1 MNKRGLWIAIRL
13 LLCLALVAGLF
24 FAWSRFRGA
33 QAASDLPTTTARQ
46 GEFAVLVTCRGNV
59 TAEHKVELEAP
70 DVPDL
75 QIVWLAP
82 SGSLLKAGAAVIR
95 FDGSKLQQDLREKT
109 EALHQAQASLDQAV
123 AQERIDADKDRL
135 DLAQSKADME
145 KAELEASKKAIVS
158 AIQGE
163 ESAIDSQVAK
173 EKVKVQIST
182 ADLHKESNDAKIASQ
197 KRLRDQAQAEVDLVK
212 RRLGLLEV
220 KTPIAGYISYAS
232 NMTQG
237 WMNAQNYK
245 VGDHAYPGATIGEIP
260 DLKTLEV
267 ESKVDE
273 EDRGRISQGD
283 EVNIHVDAFPEK
295 AMKAK
300 LVSISPLTEQSF
312 EEWPPTRTFRAY
324 SALTN
329 PDPRLRTGMNAAA
342 GIVERKL
349 ENVISLPSRAL
360 FTVAGKPTVYVK
372 GPKQFSPVA
381 VEVLARNPDEVAVSG
396 IGNGTVV
403 ALLQPA
409 EAAK

>member
-1 MNKRGLWIAIRL
+1 
-13 LLCLALVAGLF
+13 
-24 FAWSRFRGA
+24 
-33 QAASDLPTTTARQ
+33 
-46 GEFAVLVTCRGNV
+46 
-59 TAEHKVELEAP
+59 VELEAP

-75 QIVWLAP
+75 QIIWLAP
-82 SGSLLKAGAAVIR
+82 SGSLVKAGSVVIR

-135 DLAQSKADME
+135 DLAQAKADME
-145 KAELEASKKAIVS
+145 KAELEASKKSIVS
-158 AIQGE
+158 PIQGE
-163 ESAIDSQVAK
+163 ESGIDSKMAE
-173 EKVKVQIST
+173 EKVTVQVST
-182 ADLHKESNDAKIASQ
+182 AELHKESNDAKIASQ

-212 RRLGLLEV
+212 ERLTLIEV
-220 KTPIAGYISYAS
+220 KTPIAGYISYLS
-232 NMTQG
+232 NTTQG

-245 VGDHAYPGATIGEIP
+245 VGDHAYPGATIAEIP
-260 DLKTLEV
+260 DLNTLEV

-295 AMKAK
+295 TMKAK

-329 PDPRLRTGMNAAA
+329 PDPRLRMGMNAAA

-372 GPKQFSPVA
+372 GEKQFSPVP

-396 IGNGTVV
+396 IRNGTLV
-403 ALLQPA
+403 ALVQPQ
-409 EAAK
+409 EVTK

>member
-1 MNKRGLWIAIRL
+1 MKKQRWGTMLRVV
-13 LLCLALVAGLF
+13 LCLVIGAGVIA
-24 FAWSRFRGA
+24 AWSHFKGA
-33 QAASDLPTTTARQ
+33 QAASDLPTATAKQ

-59 TAEHKVELEAP
+59 TAKRRVELEAP

-75 QIVWLAP
+75 QIIWLAP
-82 SGSLLKAGAAVIR
+82 SGSLVKAGSVVIR

-135 DLAQSKADME
+135 DLAQAKADME
-145 KAELEASKKAIVS
+145 KAELEASKKSIVS
-158 AIQGE
+158 PIQGE
-163 ESAIDSQVAK
+163 ESGIDSKMAE
-173 EKVKVQIST
+173 EKVTVQVST
-182 ADLHKESNDAKIASQ
+182 AELHKESNDAKIASQ

-212 RRLGLLEV
+212 ERLTLIEV
-220 KTPIAGYISYAS
+220 KTPIAGYISYLS

-245 VGDHAYPGATIGEIP
+245 VGDHAYPGANIAEIP
-260 DLKTLEV
+260 DLNTLEV

-283 EVNIHVDAFPEK
+283 EVNVHVDAFPEK
-295 AMKAK
+295 TMKAK

-329 PDPRLRTGMNAAA
+329 PDPRLRMGMNAAA

-372 GPKQFSPVA
+372 GERQFSAVP

-396 IGNGTVV
+396 IRNGTLV
-403 ALLQPA
+403 ALLQPQ
-409 EAAK
+409 EVTK